1 MKTLIKI
8 LALVL
13 LTVGSFIA
21 GFILLVLVLGA
32 LNSLGIM
39 QGQANQN
46 FYSAVTVFILLVY
59 PAIWIIRTGRAL
71 LSFRRSG
78 RWPGIAITSGL
89 FVALNAALLLT
100 KDQPGKVGNGFVIFH
115 LLMILIGVYGVLVL
129 AVASRN
135 DFVE

>member
-1 MKTLIKI
+1 
-8 LALVL
+8 
-13 LTVGSFIA
+13 
-21 GFILLVLVLGA
+21 
-32 LNSLGIM
+32 
-39 QGQANQN
+39 
-46 FYSAVTVFILLVY
+46 
-59 PAIWIIRTGRAL
+59 
-71 LSFRRSG
+71 
-78 RWPGIAITSGL
+78 L